1 VIVRFWI
8 VTGLC
13 VAVGIGLFYT
23 DFVSRGGLGLE

>member
-1 VIVRFWI
+1 

-23 DFVSRGGLGLE
+23 DFISRGGLGLE

>member
-1 VIVRFWI
+1 

-13 VAVGIGLFYT
+13 VAVGLGLFYT

>member
-13 VAVGIGLFYT
+13 VAVGIGLFYA
-23 DFVSRGGLGLE
+23 DFVALGGVE